1 MSLYIERP
9 LQRIVLLEE
18 GAADGL
24 IGRLRMAGGPSV
36 VSASDWQQALTL
48 AAEPGSVVLCDD
60 PFFPVPED
68 CPVPVVHLARQLEV
82 GPMPDGVVDTINRQ
96 ASVSELLRC
105 LRYACDRHQMLHA
118 LARAATDDPLTGCC
132 NRQMLQDRLKHSMQR
147 ALRANQPL
155 AVMVLDLDNFSHVND
170 TLGHTAGDAII
181 RQVADRLR
189 SVLRSTDTVGRIGS
203 DEFAVIV
210 EEYLNAANLMHVVKK
225 IVAALSEPFGV
236 GSDSTLLGSSIG
248 IATYPD
254 AGQSVDSLLLHAS
267 LAVQQAKE
275 QPGCSYHFYDE
286 RINRQAN
293 TQIEFESQLREALR
307 SNELELHY
315 QPRVDL
321 RSGKIVGVE
330 GLIRWRH
337 PVRGLLAP
345 GEFIPLA
352 EETGLI
358 IPMGYWVIARACHDL
373 RTLQRRGKALNV
385 AVNVSF
391 RQFLD
396 SRLLPTVQ
404 RLIQKTGIDPRM
416 LEFEL
421 TETAVMQQPE
431 QVQQTMAGMTEQ
443 GLRFSLDDF
452 GTGFSSFA
460 HLHSLPINLL
470 KLDRSFVRGIVDSPA
485 DRKLVAAMVE
495 MGHSLDLEVVAEGV
509 ELRAQMEVLR
519 ELGCDQIQGFFISPA
534 LPFVEL
540 CYFVDAYS
548 MGREDVLKAPEKK
561 LSAVSQLAGCRS
573 S

>member
-1 MSLYIERP
+1 MYIERS
-9 LQRIVLLEE
+9 LQRIVLLHEDDR
-18 GAADGL
+18 DGL
-24 IGRLRMAGGPSV
+24 VERLHEAAGPTV
-36 VSASDWQQALTL
+36 LVASDWQQALTL
-48 AAEPGSVVLCDD
+48 AAEPGSVVLLDD
-60 PFFPVPED
+60 RFLPVPEQ
-68 CPVPVVHLARQLEV
+68 CPVPVVHLARQADSEPLPSNVIDSIGRET
-82 GPMPDGVVDTINRQ
+82 GI
-96 ASVSELLRC
+96 AELLRC
-105 LRYACDRHQMLHA
+105 LRYASDRHQMLGA
-118 LARAATDDPLTGCC
+118 LARAATDDPLTGCS
-132 NRQMLQDRLKHSMQR
+132 NRQMLQDRLKHGMQR

-170 TLGHTAGDAII
+170 TLGHAAGDTII

-189 SVLRSTDTVGRIGS
+189 GVLRVTDTVGRIGS

-210 EEYLNAANLMHVVKK
+210 EDYLNAANLMHIVKK

-236 GSDSTLLGSSIG
+236 GSNSMLLGSSIG

-254 AGQSVDSLLLHAS
+254 AGQSADSLLLHAS
-267 LAVQQAKE
+267 VAVQQAKE
-275 QPGCSYHFYDE
+275 QSGCSYHFYDE

-293 TQIEFESQLREALR
+293 TQIEFEAQLREALR

-373 RTLQRRGKALNV
+373 RTLQRRGIALNV
-385 AVNVSF
+385 AVNMSF

-396 SRLLPTVQ
+396 SRLLATVQ

-421 TETAVMQQPE
+421 TETAVMQHPE
-431 QVQQTMAGMTEQ
+431 QVQQTMAGMTQ
-443 GLRFSLDDF
+443 LGLRFSLDDF
-452 GTGFSSFA
+452 GTGFSSFV

-470 KLDRSFVRGIVDSPA
+470 KLDRSFVRGIVESPA
-485 DRKLVAAMVE
+485 DRKLVSAMVE
-495 MGHSLDLEVVAEGV
+495 MGHSLGLEVVAEGV

-519 ELGCDQIQGFFISPA
+519 ELGCEQIQGFFISPA

-548 MGREDVLKAPEKK
+548 MGRDDVLRVPEKK
-561 LSAVSQLAGCRS
+561 VVTQLAGCRS
-573 S
+573 N

>member
-1 MSLYIERP
+1 MYIERS
-9 LQRIVLLEE
+9 LQRIVLLTEDA
-18 GAADGL
+18 GRDDLA
-24 IGRLRMAGGPSV
+24 GRLGEAAGV
-36 VSASDWQQALTL
+36 AVAMVSDWQQALAL
-48 AAEPGSVVLCDD
+48 CAEPGSVVLFDD
-60 PFFPVPED
+60 LHLPVPEP
-68 CPVPVVHLARQLEV
+68 CSAPVVHLAEQASHSPV
-82 GPMPDGVVDTINRQ
+82 IPGVVDCVRPDAN
-96 ASVSELLRC
+96 VSELLRC
-105 LRYACDRHQMLHA
+105 LRYALDRHQMLTA
-118 LARAATDDPLTGCC
+118 LVRAATDDPLTGCS
-132 NRQMLQDRLKHSMQR
+132 NRQMLQDRLRHGMQR
-147 ALRANQPL
+147 AVRGNQPL
-155 AVMVLDLDNFSHVND
+155 AVMVLDLDNFKHVND
-170 TLGHTAGDAII
+170 TLGHRGGDAII

-189 SVLRSTDTVGRIGS
+189 GVLRSTDTVGRMGS

-210 EEYLNAANLMHVVKK
+210 EEYLNAANLMHIVKK
-225 IVAALSEPFGV
+225 IVTALSEPFVV
-236 GSDSTLLGSSIG
+236 GSDSRLLGSSIG
-248 IATYPD
+248 IATYPE

-267 LAVQQAKE
+267 VAVQQAKE
-275 QPGCSYHFYDE
+275 QQGCSYHFYDE

-293 TQIEFESQLREALR
+293 TQIEFEAQLREALR

-358 IPMGYWVIARACHDL
+358 ISMGYWVIARACHDL
-373 RTLQRRGKALNV
+373 RTLQRRGIALNV
-385 AVNVSF
+385 AVNMSF

-404 RLIQKTGIDPRM
+404 RLIQKTGVDPRM

-421 TETAVMQQPE
+421 TETAVMQHPE
-431 QVQQTMAGMTEQ
+431 QVQQTMAGMTEL

-452 GTGFSSFA
+452 GTGFSSFV

-495 MGHSLDLEVVAEGV
+495 MGHSLGLEVVAEGV

-548 MGREDVLKAPEKK
+548 MGRDDVLRAPEKK
-561 LSAVSQLAGCRS
+561 LITQLAACRS

>member
-1 MSLYIERP
+1 MYIERS
-9 LQRIVLLEE
+9 LQRIVLLNEDA
-18 GAADGL
+18 GADELVA
-24 IGRLRMAGGPSV
+24 RLRESADLTV
-36 VSASDWQQALTL
+36 DVASDWKQALLL
-48 AAEPGSVVLCDD
+48 AAVPGSVILADD
-60 PFFPVPED
+60 PYLPMPEQ
-68 CPVPVVHLARQLEV
+68 CTVPVVLLTRQTEAEFLAAGIIDSISHDAAL
-82 GPMPDGVVDTINRQ
+82 P
-96 ASVSELLRC
+96 ELLRC
-105 LRYACDRHQMLHA
+105 LRYASDRHQMLSA
-118 LARAATDDPLTGCC
+118 LVRASTDDPLTGCS
-132 NRQMLQDRLKHSMQR
+132 NRQMLEDRLKHGMQR

-170 TLGHTAGDAII
+170 TLGHRGGDAII

-189 SVLRSTDTVGRIGS
+189 GVLRATDTVGRMGS

-210 EEYLNAANLMHVVKK
+210 EEYLNAANLMQIVKK
-225 IVAALSEPFGV
+225 IVAALSEPFVV
-236 GSDSTLLGSSIG
+236 GSDSRLLGSSIG
-248 IATYPD
+248 IATYPE
-254 AGQSVDSLLLHAS
+254 AGQSADSLLLHAGV
-267 LAVQQAKE
+267 AVQQAKA
-275 QPGCSYHFYDE
+275 QPGSSYHFYDE

-293 TQIEFESQLREALR
+293 TQIEFEAQLREALR

-358 IPMGYWVIARACHDL
+358 ISMGYWVIARACHDL
-373 RTLQRRGKALNV
+373 RTLQRRSIGLNV
-385 AVNVSF
+385 AVNMSF

-396 SRLLPTVQ
+396 SRLLATVQ

-421 TETAVMQQPE
+421 TETAVMQHPE
-431 QVQQTMAGMTEQ
+431 QVQQTMAGMTEL

-452 GTGFSSFA
+452 GTGFSSFV

-485 DRKLVAAMVE
+485 DRKLVAAMIE
-495 MGHSLDLEVVAEGV
+495 MGHSLGLEVVAEGV
-509 ELRAQMEVLR
+509 ELRSQMEVLR
-519 ELGCDQIQGFFISPA
+519 ELGCDQIQGFFISPG

-548 MGREDVLKAPEKK
+548 MGREDALRAPEKK
-561 LSAVSQLAGCRS
+561 VITQLAGCRS
-573 S
+573 N

>member
-1 MSLYIERP
+1 MFIDRP
-9 LQRIVLLEE
+9 LQRIVLLDAN

-24 IGRLRMAGGPSV
+24 VDRLRLTGAAEV
-36 VSASDWQQALTL
+36 LIASDWPQALSMATEPDTL
-48 AAEPGSVVLCDD
+48 VLFDEV
-60 PFFPVPED
+60 FQPVPD
-68 CPVPVVHLARQLEV
+68 LCTVPVVNLARQPE
-82 GPMPDGVVDTINRQ
+82 GGVQPVAGVDSIYRH
-96 ASVSELLRC
+96 ASVAELLRC
-105 LRYACDRHQMLHA
+105 LRYARDRHEMLNA
-118 LARAATDDPLTGCC
+118 LARAATDDPLTGCS
-132 NRQMLQDRLKHSMQR
+132 NRQMLQDRLKHGMQR

-155 AVMVLDLDNFSHVND
+155 AVLVLDLDNFSHVND
-170 TLGHTAGDAII
+170 SLGHAAGDAII

-189 SVLRSTDTVGRIGS
+189 GVLRSTDTVGRIGS

-210 EEYLNAANLMHVVKK
+210 EEYGNAANLMHVVKK
-225 IVAALSEPFGV
+225 IVTTLSEPFGT
-236 GSDSTLLGSSIG
+236 GTDSTLLGCSIG
-248 IATYPD
+248 IATYPE
-254 AGQSVDSLLLHAS
+254 GGVSVDSLLLHAS
-267 LAVQQAKE
+267 VAVQQAKL

-286 RINRQAN
+286 RINHQAA
-293 TQIEFESQLREALR
+293 TQIEFETQLRDALR

-345 GEFIPLA
+345 NEFIPLA

-373 RTLQRRGKALNV
+373 RTLQRRGMALNV

-396 SRLLPTVQ
+396 SRLLPTVE
-404 RLIQKTGIDPRM
+404 RLIEKTGVGPKM

-431 QVQQTMAGMTEQ
+431 QVQQAMTGMTNL

-452 GTGFSSFA
+452 GTGFSSFV
-460 HLHSLPINLL
+460 HLHSLPIKLL

-485 DRKLVAAMVE
+485 DRKLVAAMIE
-495 MGHSLDLEVVAEGV
+495 MGHSLGLEVVAEGV
-509 ELRAQMEVLR
+509 EQRAQMEILR

-534 LPFVEL
+534 LPFIEL
-540 CYFVDAYS
+540 CYFIDAYS
-548 MGREDVLKAPEKK
+548 MGREDALKAPSTKR
-561 LSAVSQLAGCRS
+561 VTQLAGCRS

>member
-1 MSLYIERP
+1 MYIETS
-9 LQRIVLLEE
+9 LQRIVLLNEDT
-18 GAADGL
+18 GGDGL
-24 IGRLRMAGGPSV
+24 AGRLGEAAEVAVEV
-36 VSASDWQQALTL
+36 VSDWQQALAL
-48 AAEPGSVVLCDD
+48 AAEPGSVVLFDD
-60 PFFPVPED
+60 FYLPVPEP
-68 CPVPVVHLARQLEV
+68 CPVPVVHLSEQSSDIPLV
-82 GPMPDGVVDTINRQ
+82 PGVVDRIRPD
-96 ASVSELLRC
+96 AGAPELLRC
-105 LRYACDRHQMLHA
+105 LRYASDRHQMLTA
-118 LARAATDDPLTGCC
+118 LVRAATDDPLTGCS
-132 NRQMLQDRLKHSMQR
+132 NRQMLQDRLKHGMQR
-147 ALRANQPL
+147 AVRGNQPL

-170 TLGHTAGDAII
+170 TLGHRGGDAII

-189 SVLRSTDTVGRIGS
+189 GVLRSTDTVGRMGS

-210 EEYLNAANLMHVVKK
+210 EEYLNAANLMHIVKK
-225 IVAALSEPFGV
+225 IVTALSEPFVV
-236 GSDSTLLGSSIG
+236 GSDSMLLGSSIG
-248 IATYPD
+248 IATYPE

-267 LAVQQAKE
+267 VAVQQTKE
-275 QPGCSYHFYDE
+275 QHGCSYHFYDE

-293 TQIEFESQLREALR
+293 TQIEFEAQLREALR

-315 QPRVDL
+315 QPRIDL

-358 IPMGYWVIARACHDL
+358 ISMGYWVIARACHDL
-373 RTLQRRGKALNV
+373 RTLQRRGIALNV
-385 AVNVSF
+385 AVNMSF

-421 TETAVMQQPE
+421 TETAVMQHPE
-431 QVQQTMAGMTEQ
+431 QVQQTMAGMTEL

-452 GTGFSSFA
+452 GTGFSSFV

-495 MGHSLDLEVVAEGV
+495 MGHSLGLEVVAEGV
-509 ELRAQMEVLR
+509 ELRAQMEALR

-548 MGREDVLKAPEKK
+548 MGRDDVLRAPEKK
-561 LSAVSQLAGCRS
+561 VITQLAGCRS
-573 S
+573 N